1 MITTSKTRLR
11 NGRSRPTCPSPLVQQ
26 VTPFPATGSAGSRP
40 GGAPSGRTGSTQP
53 VVAGPGSEVTD
64 ASVWPRSRAPAPRPR
79 PPCRRR
85 AAQIAAGSTNRRI
98 HHGGEA
104 GPRDAQFWRRV
115 QQGQHRGP
123 DRHVDDQPVITEA
136 ANGGRVVVLGL
147 QPPDE
152 PGRRVG
158 ECVDRLEATDEI
170 SQPGGG
176 ERLQRQGDVDLGH
189 LPLGAGRHG
198 PTLSRVALDPA
209 ERPSWAYE
217 RRGSPDSRVRRF
229 PQATTATSAGE
240 PVEPAANEFVIFS
253 KPELGRLGDDD
264 LAAVWDL
271 FADSFRAYD
280 VTVHRVKILTG
291 PELEQAGAMQEH
303 YGVINQISRL
313 GRPALTDAAEQAL
326 QELYSDSLDDAEVL
340 GGHQFLERYPEVS
353 PFALAMLFSNS
364 SVGRLGPG
372 TYAGPVKI
380 DGASI
385 IILNG
390 FHPRQLS
397 FFTADDAVCAFL
409 HGSSPTDWEVLR
421 SDLIGATDPSKA
433 AERLDQGHG
442 CAPTRPPSGCP
453 ASTRTSTACTCRP
466 APWKASANSSG
477 SSARCR
483 VSWIGS
489 SRGAPGRGSQQR
501 RRDQIRRQSG
511 HRSQRRTRHRL

>member
-1 MITTSKTRLR
+1 MSAEA
-11 NGRSRPTCPSPLVQQ
+11 VQTA
-26 VTPFPATGSAGSRP
+26 V
-40 GGAPSGRTGSTQP
+40 
-53 VVAGPGSEVTD
+53 SE
-64 ASVWPRSRAPAPRPR
+64 
-79 PPCRRR
+79 
-85 AAQIAAGSTNRRI
+85 
-98 HHGGEA
+98 
-104 GPRDAQFWRRV
+104 
-115 QQGQHRGP
+115 
-123 DRHVDDQPVITEA
+123 
-136 ANGGRVVVLGL
+136 
-147 QPPDE
+147 
-152 PGRRVG
+152 
-158 ECVDRLEATDEI
+158 
-170 SQPGGG
+170 
-176 ERLQRQGDVDLGH
+176 
-189 LPLGAGRHG
+189 
-198 PTLSRVALDPA
+198 
-209 ERPSWAYE
+209 
-217 RRGSPDSRVRRF
+217 RF

-240 PVEPAANEFVIFS
+240 SAEPAANEFVIFS

-271 FADSFRAYD
+271 FADSFRAHD

-340 GGHQFLERYPEVS
+340 GGHQFLERYPDVS

-433 AERLDQGHG
+433 ASGSIRGRLRAD
-442 CAPTRPPSGCP
+442 P
-453 ASTRTSTACTCRP
+453 ASFGLSSVNSNFNGVHMSAGPLEGLGELERFFGEVQGLLDWQFAKALLAAGASSDDVTRFVANPVIEANGERGTAFDLTEGVNADAAAKLLTS
-466 APWKASANSSG
+466 AS
-477 SSARCR
+477 
-483 VSWIGS
+483 
-489 SRGAPGRGSQQR
+489 
-501 RRDQIRRQSG
+501 
-511 HRSQRRTRHRL
+511 